1 MPSRISTSFDMRFR
15 LLESE
20 HSIRDMES
28 TVDYLKEQIL
38 LMQEAI
44 TNKQE
49 QVDRL
54 RPRLQRLLQRE
65 THHE

>member
-1 MPSRISTSFDMRFR
+1 MPSRTSTSFDMRFR

-38 LMQEAI
+38 LMREAI

-49 QVDRL
+49 QV
-54 RPRLQRLLQRE
+54 RE
-65 THHE
+65 SKKHE